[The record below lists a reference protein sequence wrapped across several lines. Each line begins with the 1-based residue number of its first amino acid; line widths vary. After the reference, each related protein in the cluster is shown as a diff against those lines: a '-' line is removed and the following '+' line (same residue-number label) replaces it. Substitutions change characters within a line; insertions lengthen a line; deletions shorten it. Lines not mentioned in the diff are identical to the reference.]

1 MGWGEKR
8 ERLLLVLLKF
18 AIKYYFAK
26 DKSSH
31 ILLNTI
37 LDQIKEIKAYKSY
50 IHSYLTHLSIIMI
63 IYIGL
68 YK

>member
-37 LDQIKEIKAYKSY
+37 LDQRSN
-50 IHSYLTHLSIIMI
+50 
-63 IYIGL
+63 
-68 YK
+68 